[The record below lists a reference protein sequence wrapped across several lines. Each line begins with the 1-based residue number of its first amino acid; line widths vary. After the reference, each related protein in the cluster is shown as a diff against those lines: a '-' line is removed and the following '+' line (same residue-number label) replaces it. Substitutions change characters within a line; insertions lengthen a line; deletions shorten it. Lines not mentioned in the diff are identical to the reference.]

1 MEGSMFSP
9 KGTENALEFLD
20 SSCVGESLRE
30 YINIRYP
37 YSERDNGCL
46 NLRIQTV
53 APYPCTASCPGHL
66 RFCIEDTEKNI
77 DAQ

>member
-37 YSERDNGCL
+37 YRERDNGCL
-46 NLRIQTV
+46 NPLKRSHPTHIQHHVQGT
-53 APYPCTASCPGHL
+53 YASV
-66 RFCIEDTEKNI
+66 
-77 DAQ
+77 